1 MTNDVLFTRSAIG
14 DNRGTLESVSLQ
26 VGATPRVLISELT
39 NYLGA
44 AFSPDGN
51 MLAFIS
57 EISGQPEAYVTHYG
71 TDGLLSNMT
80 LANPR
85 HVNALG
91 WKDEGG
97 GLMSLRMMSDNIE
110 YTRYISLSGQQIQ
123 LGDIE
128 ETGRKL
134 DKQNILPAYD
144 GIGNVHSVR
153 KGENEKPMN
162 HLQLMTNWLSNLD

>member
-1 MTNDVLFTRSAIG
+1 
-14 DNRGTLESVSLQ
+14 
-26 VGATPRVLISELT
+26 
-39 NYLGA
+39 
-44 AFSPDGN
+44 
-51 MLAFIS
+51 
-57 EISGQPEAYVTHYG
+57 
-71 TDGLLSNMT
+71 
-80 LANPR
+80 
-85 HVNALG
+85 
-91 WKDEGG
+91 
-97 GLMSLRMMSDNIE
+97 MSLRMMSDNIE